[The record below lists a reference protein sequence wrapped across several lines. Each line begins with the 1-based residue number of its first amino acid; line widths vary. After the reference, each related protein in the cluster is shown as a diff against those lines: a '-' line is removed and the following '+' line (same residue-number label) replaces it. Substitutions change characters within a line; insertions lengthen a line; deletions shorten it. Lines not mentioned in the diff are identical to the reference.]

1 MKKLEQL
8 IAENL
13 LRFGVKN
20 LSDDVEKQI
29 KQISEQI
36 EGGPDEEDPTVTK
49 GKSIGFQTDR
59 QRNRV
64 RGKSKGQM
72 VGGIDYSVTKEN
84 DIELVSP
91 NDMLAKMSK
100 DLAESEEYQKLPI
113 DVKTRLA
120 EGYYNALL
128 SILNSDFIQKLS
140 QTQKR
145 DLKKFFRKSQRWN
158 FITHPLM
165 ENENLRFKIQSNT
178 ELTPEQIKEAGVII
192 NQAVNDINVANSEA
206 GTITADQANGIRI
219 FNGDLEYINRKK
231 SPLTTI
237 MLNITKGFGQKQLKA
252 AASNTF
258 IKPITLTTPINTEV
272 FKTGKFDVKAASD
285 MVKNVQNQILNQQF
299 TVTSGKT
306 SVTKTGRE
314 IVEGGG
320 RFNINIFNVISSAS
334 NYWAGVTDYS
344 HENNGTEVKDFK
356 SVDAAGN
363 SGKNKNLAI
372 TRNRMLQN
380 AVALELNKIPWINM
394 DTVDV
399 FNDVRVTNTGGKVD
413 DGPEGTGRDK
423 SKFPKPG
430 QYAQFELTI
439 GGAITYSEEKPG
451 VYSNSGEF
459 NQFVIELQYIGKRE
473 TKRSLTAS
481 LTTTGPTKAAI
492 VKARPI
498 KAALMNLGLALSGDD
513 GSVKIKHNPDAL
525 TPGSDIWQD
534 IRQTQWQKR
543 IGNQ

>member
-64 RGKSKGQM
+64 RGKAKGQM
-72 VGGIDYSVTKEN
+72 AGGIDYSVTKEN
-84 DIELVSP
+84 DIELVSA
-91 NDMLAKMSK
+91 NDMLAKMTK
-100 DLAESEEYQKLPI
+100 DLADSEEYQKLSI

-120 EGYYNALL
+120 DGYYNALL

-140 QTQKR
+140 QAQKR

-165 ENENLRFKIQSNT
+165 EDENLRFKIQSNT
-178 ELTPEQIKEAGVII
+178 ELTPEQIKEAGVIM

-237 MLNITKGFGQKQLKA
+237 MLLIEKGFGQKQLKA
-252 AASNTF
+252 PASNTF

-272 FKTGKFDVKAASD
+272 FKVKF
-285 MVKNVQNQILNQQF
+285 
-299 TVTSGKT
+299 
-306 SVTKTGRE
+306 
-314 IVEGGG
+314 
-320 RFNINIFNVISSAS
+320 
-334 NYWAGVTDYS
+334 
-344 HENNGTEVKDFK
+344 
-356 SVDAAGN
+356 
-363 SGKNKNLAI
+363 
-372 TRNRMLQN
+372 
-380 AVALELNKIPWINM
+380 
-394 DTVDV
+394 
-399 FNDVRVTNTGGKVD
+399 
-413 DGPEGTGRDK
+413 
-423 SKFPKPG
+423 
-430 QYAQFELTI
+430 
-439 GGAITYSEEKPG
+439 
-451 VYSNSGEF
+451 
-459 NQFVIELQYIGKRE
+459 
-473 TKRSLTAS
+473 
-481 LTTTGPTKAAI
+481 
-492 VKARPI
+492 
-498 KAALMNLGLALSGDD
+498 
-513 GSVKIKHNPDAL
+513 
-525 TPGSDIWQD
+525 
-534 IRQTQWQKR
+534 
-543 IGNQ
+543 